1 MVALLKIEWL
11 KARRFIT
18 FWVLA
23 GLFMLLLPLFNYQ
36 FSSGM
41 AEGGKMLNLGYEFP
55 NVWSIFGFWASWF
68 VLFIAFIII
77 ILITNEY
84 RYKTNRQNV
93 IDGWTRM
100 QAFHAKCQLI
110 VLMALLTTLYVGI
123 WCIIFGAAY
132 SGGFTSMTKDIEKL
146 FYFFILCLNYYGFA
160 AMLAFLLKRSGLA
173 IGLFMLYTLIIE
185 NILNN
190 YLNWQF
196 KEQYIGTYLPL
207 QSSDELL
214 PFAVIKQLMTLAS
227 QSQNSQPGPA
237 VYVVVSCIYISLYY
251 FITRYRLSKSDW

>member
-1 MVALLKIEWL
+1 MLQLLQIEWL
-11 KARRFIT
+11 KNKRYAT
-18 FWVLA
+18 FWVLT
-23 GLFMLLLPLFNYQ
+23 GLFALLLPLFNYQ

-41 AEGGKMLNLGYEFP
+41 SEEGKMFNLGYEFP

-68 VLFIAFIII
+68 VLFIAFVII
-77 ILITNEY
+77 ILISNEY
-84 RYKTNRQNV
+84 RYRTNRQNV

-100 QAFHAKCQLI
+100 QVFHAKCQLI
-110 VLMALLTTLYVGI
+110 VFLALLTTLYVGL

-132 SGGFTSMTKDIEKL
+132 SNGFDAMTKGMEKL
-146 FYFFILCLNYYGFA
+146 FYFFVLCLNYYGLA

-173 IGLFMLYTLIIE
+173 IGIFMLYALIFE

-196 KEQYIGTYLPL
+196 KETFIGTYLPL

-214 PFAVIKQLMTLAS
+214 PFETVKQLMS
-227 QSQNSQPGPA
+227 IVRPGSSSQPEA
-237 VYVVVSCIYISLYY
+237 WVYLLVSSAYIVLYY
-251 FITRYRLSKSDW
+251 FITKTRLRKSDW

>member
-1 MVALLKIEWL
+1 MLQLLKIEWL
-11 KARRFIT
+11 KTKRLVT
-18 FWVLA
+18 FWVLT
-23 GLFMLLLPLFNYQ
+23 GLFALLLPLFNYQ

-55 NVWSIFGFWASWF
+55 NVWSIFGFWATWF
-68 VLFIAFIII
+68 VLFIAFVII

-110 VLMALLTTLYVGI
+110 VFLSLMTTLYVCL
-123 WCIIFGAAY
+123 WCLIFGAAY
-132 SGGFTSMTKDIEKL
+132 SEGFDSMTEGMEKMI
-146 FYFFILCLNYYGFA
+146 YFFILCLNYYGFA
-160 AMLAFLLKRSGLA
+160 AMLAFLLKRSGLT
-173 IGLFMLYTLIIE
+173 IGLFMLYALIIE

-196 KEQYIGTYLPL
+196 KESYIGTYLPL
-207 QSSDELL
+207 QSSDEML
-214 PFAVIKQLMTLAS
+214 PFGVIKQLMTIANPT
-227 QSQNSQPGPA
+227 QTTQPDA
-237 VYVVVSCIYISLYY
+237 WVYAAISCVYIILYY
-251 FITRYRLSKSDW
+251 FITRNRLSKSDW